1 MTVAANENVSA
12 QLQANGNGLGQ
23 QSPPNASILQGVERP
38 NTHGQM
44 IDEVSRKLGIM
55 KVSDNQE
62 KTHYLGASHWVTI
75 GLSEIADFRTYLR
88 QNLRELE
95 GEAFENLALTA
106 ADSVNTISLFKGTMP
121 PVSKEEVLSWIPPR
135 VIADELVTRYM
146 ESHNPTTV
154 LLHQSTFRQE
164 YAGFWL
170 DPSKATYAWL
180 ALLFSVF
187 RLAEV
192 RRELDDF
199 TSELGGD
206 HSHLIAVYRRLTIQC
221 LTASDYTS
229 PSYLTLKTML
239 FYIEC
244 EVYASQDSAMEISCV
259 LSVAIRLAMQMGI
272 HREWKSHPQLNPF
285 QNEMR
290 RRLWACL
297 HCLDIMYSLQVS
309 LPSTVRQEDCDCE
322 PPHNIRDEDFSNDS
336 KTLPPSR
343 PLTESTEASYLIAKR
358 GLILVLDRVLKA
370 TERKG
375 DIPRDEI
382 RKLEDAMLSSR
393 NAIPPYLQ
401 VAFGKNAGPIPDYL
415 KRQRMH
421 LDRLVKLSQCM
432 LYRRFLRRAHHDEKL
447 MHYRRSCIDAS
458 LSLLYQQADIYKS
471 WGATVENP
479 AGIQKRHIFSLT
491 SHDFFSAGM
500 CLAIDLYYGLI
511 EEPRAPK
518 SSDVRLWGF
527 DRRPEMIAALER
539 SVGYWGIAKGKSV
552 EAAKAWGLFSFTVNK
567 ARQTLGSTPSSSWT
581 SDLEQSSSDNAPS
594 IDPVDGSKDGMVDMP
609 SSETLDFDWVRF
621 CKPDL
626 P

>member
-12 QLQANGNGLGQ
+12 QLQAKDNILSQ
-23 QSPPNASILQGVERP
+23 HSPQSQHNAAPLDGVEKIET
-38 NTHGQM
+38 NGQL

-55 KVSDNQE
+55 KVSDDQE
-62 KTHYLGASHWVTI
+62 KTRYLGASHWVTV

-88 QNLRELE
+88 QNLREIE
-95 GEAFENLALTA
+95 GEAFQHLALTA
-106 ADSVNTISLFKGTMP
+106 EDSANTISLFKGTMP

-135 VIADELVTRYM
+135 VIADELITRYM

-154 LLHQSTFRQE
+154 LLHQPTFRHE
-164 YAGFWL
+164 YAEFWL
-170 DPSKATYAWL
+170 DPSKATFAWL
-180 ALLFSVF
+180 ALLFSIF
-187 RLAEV
+187 RVAEL

-199 TSELGGD
+199 TSELGED
-206 HSHLIAVYRRLTIQC
+206 HLDLVTVYRRLTIQC

-229 PSYLTLKTML
+229 PTYLTLKTML

-244 EVYASQDSAMEISCV
+244 EVYSSQDSAMEISCV

-272 HREWKSHPQLNPF
+272 HREWKSHPELNSF
-285 QNEMR
+285 QSEMR

-322 PPHNIRDEDFSNDS
+322 APHNLRDDDFNKSTKS
-336 KTLPPSR
+336 LPPSR
-343 PLTESTEASYLIAKR
+343 PLTESTEVSYLIAKSR
-358 GLILVLDRVLKA
+358 LVLVLDRVLKA
-370 TERKG
+370 TEQKG

-401 VAFGKNAGPIPDYL
+401 VTFGTNKGPMPEYL

-421 LDRLVKLSQCM
+421 LDRLVKLAQCM
-432 LYRRFLRRAHHDEKL
+432 LYRRFLARAHNDEKL
-447 MHYRRSCIDAS
+447 MHYRRSCIDAA
-458 LSLLYQQADIYKS
+458 LSLLGQQADIYNS
-471 WGATVENP
+471 WGATVQSP

-500 CLAIDLYYGLI
+500 CLAIDLHYGLR
-511 EEPRAPK
+511 EEPLAPK

-539 SVGYWGIAKGKSV
+539 SVGYWSIAKGKSV

-567 ARQTLGSTPSSSWT
+567 ARQILGDSPSSSWT
-581 SDLEQSSSDNAPS
+581 SDLEQSSGDSMASLDPIGALKDRATNEPS
-594 IDPVDGSKDGMVDMP
+594 
-609 SSETLDFDWVRF
+609 EALDFDWVW
-621 CKPDL
+621 L
-626 P
+626 Y